1 VINGQFGPY
10 RLDQTIGR
18 GGMGEVYRAYDTV
31 HERVVAIKLLLESL
45 SADPDYRARFE
56 REARIAAGL
65 REQHI
70 IPIHRF
76 GEIDGRLFI
85 DMRLVDGEDL
95 GKVLAREGALEPRR
109 AVGILAQLAAAL
121 DAAHQA
127 NLIHRDIKPANVLL
141 ADHARGTADAVYL
154 VDFGIARDSTAKTS
168 LTVAGAAVGTPDYMA
183 PERFT
188 AGRIDRRADIY
199 ALGCLFY
206 EMLTGTKP
214 FAGGEY
220 PALLYK
226 HLNAE
231 PPKPSAAHTGV
242 PVALDAVVARSMAK
256 DPEARFATAG
266 ELAAAAEDALHGSTG
281 RPSLVKDELTT
292 PVTRSRPST
301 GAFPPGGGRTP
312 PPERSAQTPTP
323 YRSAHTQAPGD
334 AAHSASPGH
343 ACGAAG
349 PTPPGRDRP
358 TPAPAT
364 AAYTPPPGHSGYT
377 PQPGYSPAHAT
388 AAYTPQPG
396 HGGYPP
402 PAGVGYGAPSY
413 SPPPSQ
419 GTNGFA
425 IAALIFGII
434 GGALLGFIFGFI
446 ALSQTKRTGQNGRG
460 MAIAGIVLSALWTIG
475 VLLLITLAVASSRP
489 SGPVTPTTLPTASPT
504 AEPTTEPPVTT
515 APSTAIS
522 ATELQVGDCLNDLT
536 NSTDVSSLP
545 SVDCAQPHEGEVFA
559 VFDLPPGP
567 YPGAA
572 GVDDLVSKGCNARL
586 AEYSPGAPSDDAVG
600 LFSVYPLEQNWERG
614 DREVVCIAKATSG
627 TTTGS
632 IKGR

>member
-1 VINGQFGPY
+1 VPVIDGQFGPY
-10 RLDQTIGR
+10 RLDQVIGR

-31 HERVVAIKLLLESL
+31 HERAVAIKLLLESL

-76 GEIDGRLFI
+76 GEIEGRLFI

-109 AVGILAQLAAAL
+109 AVSILGQLAAAL

-127 NLIHRDIKPANVLL
+127 NLIHRDVKPANVLL
-141 ADHARGTADAVYL
+141 ADRPRGMADSVYL
-154 VDFGIARDSTAKTS
+154 VDFGIARDSMAKTS
-168 LTVAGAAVGTPDYMA
+168 LTVTGAAVGTPDYMA

-206 EMLTGTKP
+206 EMLTGSKP

-226 HLNAE
+226 HLSAE
-231 PPKPSAAHTGV
+231 PPKPSAAHMGV
-242 PVALDAVVARSMAK
+242 PAALDAVVARSMAK
-256 DPEARFATAG
+256 NPEARFPTAG
-266 ELAAAAEDALHGSTG
+266 ELAAAAEAALDGG
-281 RPSLVKDELTT
+281 RAAGPSLVKDELTT
-292 PVTRSRPST
+292 PITRSRPST
-301 GAFPPGGGRTP
+301 PASGPGHTP
-312 PPERSAQTPTP
+312 PPGRAA
-323 YRSAHTQAPGD
+323 YAP
-334 AAHSASPGH
+334 AGH
-343 ACGAAG
+343 
-349 PTPPGRDRP
+349 TPPP
-358 TPAPAT
+358 
-364 AAYTPPPGHSGYT
+364 YTPPPDRGY
-377 PQPGYSPAHAT
+377 GRSPAHAT
-388 AAYTPQPG
+388 AAYTPPPSHG
-396 HGGYPP
+396 GYPPSGGYPP
-402 PAGVGYGAPSY
+402 PAGGGYGAPSY
-413 SPPPSQ
+413 PPPPAQ

-460 MAIAGIVLSALWTIG
+460 MAIAGIVLSALWTLG
-475 VLLLITLAVASSRP
+475 FVLLIVAAVASSTP
-489 SGPVTPTTLPTASPT
+489 SGPVTPTTSPTASPT
-504 AEPTTEPPVTT
+504 AEPTTEPPITT

-522 ATELQVGDCLNDLT
+522 ATDLQVGDCLNDLT
-536 NSTDVSSLP
+536 DSTDVSSLP
-545 SVDCAQPHEGEVFA
+545 SVPCSQPHQGEVFA

-586 AEYSPGAPSDDAVG
+586 ADYSPSAPSDDAIG
-600 LFSVYPLEQNWERG
+600 LFSVYPLEQNWDRG

-627 TTTGS
+627 SSTGS

>member
-1 VINGQFGPY
+1 MPVINGQFGPY
-10 RLDQTIGR
+10 RLDQIIGR

-95 GKVLAREGALEPRR
+95 GKVLAREGALDPRR

-154 VDFGIARDSTAKTS
+154 VDFGIARDSTAATS
-168 LTVAGAAVGTPDYMA
+168 LTVTGAAVGTPDYMA

-199 ALGCLFY
+199 ALGCPFY
-206 EMLTGTKP
+206 EMLTGSKP

-231 PPKPSAAHTGV
+231 PPKPSAARAGV
-242 PVALDAVVARSMAK
+242 PAALDAVVARSMAK
-256 DPEARFATAG
+256 NPESRFAGAG
-266 ELAAAAEDALHGSTG
+266 ELAAAAEDALDGSTA
-281 RPSLVKDELTT
+281 RPSLVKDELTK
-292 PVTRSRPST
+292 PITRSRSST
-301 GAFPPGGGRTP
+301 SAFGPQIGPQSRAGHTPPPAGHTPPPGRSAHTSAPGHAAYSSAGQIPSSYPGHTP
-312 PPERSAQTPTP
+312 PPERVGYPT
-323 YRSAHTQAPGD
+323 
-334 AAHSASPGH
+334 GH
-343 ACGAAG
+343 
-349 PTPPGRDRP
+349 
-358 TPAPAT
+358 
-364 AAYTPPPGHSGYT
+364 
-377 PQPGYSPAHAT
+377 SPAHAT
-388 AAYTPQPG
+388 AAYTPPPG

-460 MAIAGIVLSALWTIG
+460 MAIAGIVLSALWTVG
-475 VLLLITLAVASSRP
+475 LLLLIILAVASSTP
-489 SGPVTPTTLPTASPT
+489 SGPVTPTTFPTASPT

-545 SVDCAQPHEGEVFA
+545 SVDCTQPHQGEVFA

-567 YPGAA
+567 YPGAD

>member
-1 VINGQFGPY
+1 MPVINGQFGPY
-10 RLDQTIGR
+10 RLDQIIGR

-95 GKVLAREGALEPRR
+95 GKVLAREGALDPRR

-154 VDFGIARDSTAKTS
+154 VDFGIARDSTAATS
-168 LTVAGAAVGTPDYMA
+168 LTVTGAAVGTPDYMA

-206 EMLTGTKP
+206 EMLTGSKP

-231 PPKPSAAHTGV
+231 PPKPSAARTGV
-242 PVALDAVVARSMAK
+242 PAALDAVVARSMAK
-256 DPEARFATAG
+256 NPESRFASAG
-266 ELAAAAEDALHGSTG
+266 ELAAAAEDALDGSAA
-281 RPSLVKDELTT
+281 RPSLRQGRADDADHPLPAEHARL
-292 PVTRSRPST
+292 RAADRAAESRARPHT
-301 GAFPPGGGRTP
+301 AARRAHPAARARGVHARPGPR
-312 PPERSAQTPTP
+312 RVQ
-323 YRSAHTQAPGD
+323 
-334 AAHSASPGH
+334 
-343 ACGAAG
+343 
-349 PTPPGRDRP
+349 PGRDRP
-358 TPAPAT
+358 RRVTPGTPRRRNAPGT
-364 AAYTPPPGHSGYT
+364 RRGH
-377 PQPGYSPAHAT
+377 SPAHAT
-388 AAYTPQPG
+388 AAYTPPPG

-475 VLLLITLAVASSRP
+475 VLLLIILAVASSTP
-489 SGPVTPTTLPTASPT
+489 SGPVTPTTFPTASPT
-504 AEPTTEPPVTT
+504 AEPTTEPPATT

-545 SVDCAQPHEGEVFA
+545 SVHCAQPHQGEVFA

-567 YPGAA
+567 YPGAD

>member
-1 VINGQFGPY
+1 MPVINGQFGPY
-10 RLDQTIGR
+10 RLDQIIGR

-95 GKVLAREGALEPRR
+95 GKVLAREGALDPRR

-154 VDFGIARDSTAKTS
+154 VDFGIARDSTAATS
-168 LTVAGAAVGTPDYMA
+168 LTVTGAAVGTPDYMA

-206 EMLTGTKP
+206 EMLTGSKP

-231 PPKPSAAHTGV
+231 PPKPSAARTGV
-242 PVALDAVVARSMAK
+242 PAALDAVVARSMAK
-256 DPEARFATAG
+256 NPESRFASAG
-266 ELAAAAEDALHGSTG
+266 ELAAAAEDALDGSTA

-292 PVTRSRPST
+292 PITRSRPST
-301 GAFPPGGGRTP
+301 SAFGPQIGPQSRAGHTPPPAGHTPPPGRSAHTSAPGHAAYSSAGQIPSSYPGHTP
-312 PPERSAQTPTP
+312 PPERAGYPT
-323 YRSAHTQAPGD
+323 
-334 AAHSASPGH
+334 GH
-343 ACGAAG
+343 
-349 PTPPGRDRP
+349 
-358 TPAPAT
+358 
-364 AAYTPPPGHSGYT
+364 
-377 PQPGYSPAHAT
+377 SPAHAT
-388 AAYTPQPG
+388 AAYTPPPG

-460 MAIAGIVLSALWTIG
+460 MAIAGIVLSALWTVG
-475 VLLLITLAVASSRP
+475 VLLLIILAVASSTP
-489 SGPVTPTTLPTASPT
+489 SGPVTPTTFPTASPT

-545 SVDCAQPHEGEVFA
+545 SVDCTQPHQGEVFA

-567 YPGAA
+567 YPGAD

>member
-1 VINGQFGPY
+1 MPVINGQFGPY
-10 RLDQTIGR
+10 RLDQIIGR

-95 GKVLAREGALEPRR
+95 GKVLAREGALDPRR

-154 VDFGIARDSTAKTS
+154 VDFGIARDSTAATS
-168 LTVAGAAVGTPDYMA
+168 LTVTGAAVGTPDYMA

-206 EMLTGTKP
+206 EMLTGSKP

-231 PPKPSAAHTGV
+231 PPKPSAARAGV
-242 PVALDAVVARSMAK
+242 PAALDAVVARSMAK
-256 DPEARFATAG
+256 NPESRFAGAG
-266 ELAAAAEDALHGSTG
+266 ELAAAAEDALDGSTA

-292 PVTRSRPST
+292 PITRSRPST
-301 GAFPPGGGRTP
+301 SAFGPQIGPQSRAGHTPPPAGHTPPPGRSAHTSAPGHAAYSSAGQIPSSYPGHTP
-312 PPERSAQTPTP
+312 PPERAGYPT
-323 YRSAHTQAPGD
+323 
-334 AAHSASPGH
+334 GH
-343 ACGAAG
+343 
-349 PTPPGRDRP
+349 
-358 TPAPAT
+358 
-364 AAYTPPPGHSGYT
+364 
-377 PQPGYSPAHAT
+377 SPAHAT
-388 AAYTPQPG
+388 AAYTPPPG

-460 MAIAGIVLSALWTIG
+460 MAIAGIVLSALWTVG
-475 VLLLITLAVASSRP
+475 VLLLIILAVASSTP
-489 SGPVTPTTLPTASPT
+489 SGPVTPTTFPTASPT

-545 SVDCAQPHEGEVFA
+545 SVDCTQPHQGEVFA

-567 YPGAA
+567 YPGAD

>member
-1 VINGQFGPY
+1 MPVINGQFGPY
-10 RLDQTIGR
+10 RLDQIIGR

-121 DAAHQA
+121 DAAHEA

-141 ADHARGTADAVYL
+141 AEHARGTADAVYL
-154 VDFGIARDSTAKTS
+154 VDFGIARDSTAATS
-168 LTVAGAAVGTPDYMA
+168 LTVTGAAVGTPDYMA

-206 EMLTGTKP
+206 EMLTGSKP

-231 PPKPSAAHTGV
+231 PPKPSAARTGV
-242 PVALDAVVARSMAK
+242 PAALDAVVARSMAK
-256 DPEARFATAG
+256 NPESRFAAAG
-266 ELAAAAEDALHGSTG
+266 ELAAAAEDALDGSAA

-292 PVTRSRPST
+292 PITRSRPST
-301 GAFPPGGGRTP
+301 PAGPQIGPQSRAGHTPPPAGHTP
-312 PPERSAQTPTP
+312 PPERAGYPT
-323 YRSAHTQAPGD
+323 G
-334 AAHSASPGH
+334 HS
-343 ACGAAG
+343 
-349 PTPPGRDRP
+349 
-358 TPAPAT
+358 PAYAT
-364 AAYTPPPGHSGYT
+364 AAYTPP
-377 PQPGYSPAHAT
+377 
-388 AAYTPQPG
+388 PG

-460 MAIAGIVLSALWTIG
+460 MAIAGIVLSALWTVG
-475 VLLLITLAVASSRP
+475 VLLLIILAVASSTP
-489 SGPVTPTTLPTASPT
+489 SGPVTPTTFPTASPT

-545 SVDCAQPHEGEVFA
+545 SVDCTQPHEGEVFA

-567 YPGAA
+567 YPGAD

-632 IKGR
+632 IRGR

>member
-154 VDFGIARDSTAKTS
+154 VDFGIARDSTAATS
-168 LTVAGAAVGTPDYMA
+168 LTVTGAAVGTPDYMA

-206 EMLTGTKP
+206 EMLTGSKP

-231 PPKPSAAHTGV
+231 PPKPSAARTGV
-242 PVALDAVVARSMAK
+242 PAALDAVVARSMAK
-256 DPEARFATAG
+256 NPESRFAAAG
-266 ELAAAAEDALHGSTG
+266 ELAAAAEDALDGSAA

-292 PVTRSRPST
+292 PITRSRPST
-301 GAFPPGGGRTP
+301 PAGPQIGPQSRAGHTPPPAGHTPPPGRASYTPAPGHAANSPAGQTPSSYAGHTP
-312 PPERSAQTPTP
+312 PPERAGYPT
-323 YRSAHTQAPGD
+323 G
-334 AAHSASPGH
+334 HS
-343 ACGAAG
+343 
-349 PTPPGRDRP
+349 
-358 TPAPAT
+358 PAYAT
-364 AAYTPPPGHSGYT
+364 AAYTPP
-377 PQPGYSPAHAT
+377 
-388 AAYTPQPG
+388 PG

-460 MAIAGIVLSALWTIG
+460 MAIAGIVLSALWTVG
-475 VLLLITLAVASSRP
+475 VLLLIILAVASSTP

-545 SVDCAQPHEGEVFA
+545 SVDCTQPHEGEVFA

-567 YPGAA
+567 YPGAD

-632 IKGR
+632 IRGR

>member
-1 VINGQFGPY
+1 MPVINGQFGPY
-10 RLDQTIGR
+10 RLDQIIGR

-121 DAAHQA
+121 DAAHEA

-141 ADHARGTADAVYL
+141 AEHARGTADAVYL
-154 VDFGIARDSTAKTS
+154 VDFGIARDSTAATS
-168 LTVAGAAVGTPDYMA
+168 LTVTGAAVGTPDYMA

-206 EMLTGTKP
+206 EMLTGSKP

-231 PPKPSAAHTGV
+231 PPKPSAARTGV
-242 PVALDAVVARSMAK
+242 PAALDAVVARSMAK
-256 DPEARFATAG
+256 NPESRFAAAG
-266 ELAAAAEDALHGSTG
+266 ELAAAAEDALDGSAA

-292 PVTRSRPST
+292 PITRSRPST
-301 GAFPPGGGRTP
+301 PAGPQIGPQSRAGHTPPPAGHTPPPGRASYTPAPGHAAYSPAGQTPSSYAGHTP
-312 PPERSAQTPTP
+312 PPERAGYPT
-323 YRSAHTQAPGD
+323 
-334 AAHSASPGH
+334 GH
-343 ACGAAG
+343 
-349 PTPPGRDRP
+349 
-358 TPAPAT
+358 
-364 AAYTPPPGHSGYT
+364 
-377 PQPGYSPAHAT
+377 SPAHAT
-388 AAYTPQPG
+388 AAYTPPPG

-460 MAIAGIVLSALWTIG
+460 MAIAGIVLSALWTVG
-475 VLLLITLAVASSRP
+475 VLLLIILAVASSTP

-545 SVDCAQPHEGEVFA
+545 SVDCTQPHEGEVFA

-567 YPGAA
+567 YPGAD

>member
-1 VINGQFGPY
+1 MIDGQFGPY
-10 RLDQTIGR
+10 RLDQIIGR

-31 HERVVAIKLLLESL
+31 HDRVVAIKLLLESL

-56 REARIAAGL
+56 REARIAASL

-95 GKVLAREGALEPRR
+95 GKVLAREGALDPRR

-154 VDFGIARDSTAKTS
+154 VDFGIARDSTAATS
-168 LTVAGAAVGTPDYMA
+168 LTVTGAAVGTPDYMA

-206 EMLTGTKP
+206 EMLTGSKP

-226 HLNAE
+226 HLSAE
-231 PPKPSAAHTGV
+231 PPKPSAARTGV
-242 PVALDAVVARSMAK
+242 PAALDAVVARSMAK
-256 DPEARFATAG
+256 NPESRFASAG
-266 ELAAAAEDALHGSTG
+266 ELAAAAEDALDGSVA
-281 RPSLVKDELTT
+281 RPSLVKDELTK
-292 PVTRSRPST
+292 PITRSRPST
-301 GAFPPGGGRTP
+301 PAFGPQIGPQIGPQSRAGHTPPPAGHTPPPGRAAYTPAPGHAAYSPAGQTPSSYAGHTP
-312 PPERSAQTPTP
+312 PPERAGYPT
-323 YRSAHTQAPGD
+323 
-334 AAHSASPGH
+334 GH
-343 ACGAAG
+343 
-349 PTPPGRDRP
+349 
-358 TPAPAT
+358 
-364 AAYTPPPGHSGYT
+364 
-377 PQPGYSPAHAT
+377 SPAHAT
-388 AAYTPQPG
+388 AAYTPPPG

-425 IAALIFGII
+425 IVALIFGII

-475 VLLLITLAVASSRP
+475 VLLLIILAVASSTP
-489 SGPVTPTTLPTASPT
+489 SGPVTPTTFPTASPT

-545 SVDCAQPHEGEVFA
+545 SVDCAQPHQGEVFA

-567 YPGAA
+567 YPGAD

-586 AEYSPGAPSDDAVG
+586 ADYSPSAPADDAVG
-600 LFSVYPLEQNWERG
+600 LFSVYPLEQNWNRD

-632 IKGR
+632 IRGR

>member
-10 RLDQTIGR
+10 RLDQIIGR

-154 VDFGIARDSTAKTS
+154 VDFGIARDSTANTS
-168 LTVAGAAVGTPDYMA
+168 LTVTGAAVGTPDYMA

-199 ALGCLFY
+199 ALGCLLY
-206 EMLTGTKP
+206 EMLAGRKP

-220 PALLYK
+220 PALLFK

-231 PPKPSAAHTGV
+231 PPKPSAARHGI
-242 PVALDAVVARSMAK
+242 PAALDAVVARSMAK
-256 DPEARFATAG
+256 NPESRFATAG
-266 ELAAAAEDALHGSTG
+266 ELAAAAEAALDGSAAG
-281 RPSLVKDELTT
+281 PSLVKDELTT
-292 PVTRSRPST
+292 PITRSRPST
-301 GAFPPGGGRTP
+301 TAFGPQSGPQSRAGHTP
-312 PPERSAQTPTP
+312 PPAGHTP
-323 YRSAHTQAPGD
+323 
-334 AAHSASPGH
+334 
-343 ACGAAG
+343 
-349 PTPPGRDRP
+349 PPGR
-358 TPAPAT
+358 AS
-364 AAYTPPPGHSGYT
+364 YTPPPGHAAYSPAGQTPSSYGGHTPPPERAGYPT
-377 PQPGYSPAHAT
+377 GHSPAHAT
-388 AAYTPQPG
+388 AAYTPPPG

-460 MAIAGIVLSALWTIG
+460 MAIAGIVLSALWTVG
-475 VLLLITLAVASSRP
+475 VLLLIILAVASSTP
-489 SGPVTPTTLPTASPT
+489 SGPVTPTTFPTASPT
-504 AEPTTEPPVTT
+504 AEPSTEPPVTS

-545 SVDCAQPHEGEVFA
+545 SVDCTQPHQGEVFA

-567 YPGAA
+567 YPGAD
-572 GVDDLVSKGCNARL
+572 GVDELVSKGCNARL

>member
-1 VINGQFGPY
+1 MPVIDGQFGPY
-10 RLDQTIGR
+10 RLDQVIGR

-31 HERVVAIKLLLESL
+31 HERAVAIKLLLESL

-109 AVGILAQLAAAL
+109 AVSILAQLAAAL

-127 NLIHRDIKPANVLL
+127 NLIHRDVKPANVLL
-141 ADHARGTADAVYL
+141 ADRPRGMADSVYL
-154 VDFGIARDSTAKTS
+154 VDFGIARDSMAKTS
-168 LTVAGAAVGTPDYMA
+168 LTVTGAAVGTPDYMA

-206 EMLTGTKP
+206 EMLTGSKP
-214 FAGGEY
+214 FTGGEY

-226 HLNAE
+226 HLSAE

-242 PVALDAVVARSMAK
+242 PAALDAVVARSMAK
-256 DPEARFATAG
+256 TPEARFPTAG
-266 ELAAAAEDALHGSTG
+266 ELAAAAEAALDGG
-281 RPSLVKDELTT
+281 RAAGPSLVKDELTT
-292 PVTRSRPST
+292 PITRSRPST
-301 GAFPPGGGRTP
+301 PASGPGHTP
-312 PPERSAQTPTP
+312 PPGRAA
-323 YRSAHTQAPGD
+323 YAP
-334 AAHSASPGH
+334 AGH
-343 ACGAAG
+343 
-349 PTPPGRDRP
+349 TPPPYTPPPDRGYGRS
-358 TPAPAT
+358 PAHAT
-364 AAYTPPPGHSGYT
+364 AAYTPPPGHGGY
-377 PQPGYSPAHAT
+377 PPS
-388 AAYTPQPG
+388 
-396 HGGYPP
+396 GGYPP
-402 PAGVGYGAPSY
+402 PAGGGYGAPSY
-413 SPPPSQ
+413 PPPPAQ

-460 MAIAGIVLSALWTIG
+460 MAIAGIVLSALWTLG
-475 VLLLITLAVASSRP
+475 FVLLIVVAAASSTP
-489 SGPVTPTTLPTASPT
+489 SGPVTPTTSPTASPT

-522 ATELQVGDCLNDLT
+522 ATDLQVGDCLNDLT
-536 NSTDVSSLP
+536 DSTDVSSLP
-545 SVDCAQPHEGEVFA
+545 SVPCSQPHQGEVFA

-586 AEYSPGAPSDDAVG
+586 ADYSPSAPSDDAIG
-600 LFSVYPLEQNWERG
+600 LFSVYPLEQNWDRG

-627 TTTGS
+627 SSTGS
-632 IKGR
+632 IRGR

>member
-1 VINGQFGPY
+1 VPVINGQFGPY
-10 RLDQTIGR
+10 RLDQIIGR

-95 GKVLAREGALEPRR
+95 GKVLAREGALDPRR

-154 VDFGIARDSTAKTS
+154 VDFGIARDSTAATS
-168 LTVAGAAVGTPDYMA
+168 LTVTGAAVGTPDYMA

-206 EMLTGTKP
+206 EMLTGSKP
-214 FAGGEY
+214 FTGGEY

-231 PPKPSAAHTGV
+231 PPKPSAARTGV
-242 PVALDAVVARSMAK
+242 PAALDAVVARSMAK
-256 DPEARFATAG
+256 NPESRFASAG
-266 ELAAAAEDALHGSTG
+266 ELAAAAEDALDGSAA

-292 PVTRSRPST
+292 PITRSRPST
-301 GAFPPGGGRTP
+301 PAFGPQIGPQSRAGHTPPPAGHTPPPGRASYTPAPGHAAYSPAGQTPSSYPGHTP
-312 PPERSAQTPTP
+312 PPERAGYPT
-323 YRSAHTQAPGD
+323 
-334 AAHSASPGH
+334 GH
-343 ACGAAG
+343 
-349 PTPPGRDRP
+349 
-358 TPAPAT
+358 
-364 AAYTPPPGHSGYT
+364 
-377 PQPGYSPAHAT
+377 SPAHAT
-388 AAYTPQPG
+388 AAYTPPPG

-475 VLLLITLAVASSRP
+475 VLLLIILAVASSTP
-489 SGPVTPTTLPTASPT
+489 SGPVTPTTFPTASPT

-545 SVDCAQPHEGEVFA
+545 SVDCAQPHQGEVFA

-567 YPGAA
+567 YPGAD

>member
-1 VINGQFGPY
+1 MPVINGQFGPY
-10 RLDQTIGR
+10 RLDQIIGR

-95 GKVLAREGALEPRR
+95 GKVLAREGALDPRR

-154 VDFGIARDSTAKTS
+154 VDFGIARDSTAATS
-168 LTVAGAAVGTPDYMA
+168 LTVTGAAVGTPDYMA

-206 EMLTGTKP
+206 EMLTGSKP

-231 PPKPSAAHTGV
+231 PPKPSAARTGV
-242 PVALDAVVARSMAK
+242 PAALDAVVARSMAK
-256 DPEARFATAG
+256 NPESRFASAG
-266 ELAAAAEDALHGSTG
+266 ELAAAAEDALDGSAA

-292 PVTRSRPST
+292 PITRSRPST
-301 GAFPPGGGRTP
+301 PAFGPQIGPQIGPQSRAGHTPPPAGHTPPPGRASYTPAPGHAAYSPAGQTPSSYAGHTP
-312 PPERSAQTPTP
+312 PPERAGYPT
-323 YRSAHTQAPGD
+323 
-334 AAHSASPGH
+334 GH
-343 ACGAAG
+343 
-349 PTPPGRDRP
+349 
-358 TPAPAT
+358 
-364 AAYTPPPGHSGYT
+364 
-377 PQPGYSPAHAT
+377 SPAHAT
-388 AAYTPQPG
+388 AAYTPPPG

-475 VLLLITLAVASSRP
+475 VLLLIILAVASSTP
-489 SGPVTPTTLPTASPT
+489 SGPVTPTTFPTASPT
-504 AEPTTEPPVTT
+504 VEPTTEPPVTT

-545 SVDCAQPHEGEVFA
+545 SVDCAQPHQGEVFA

-567 YPGAA
+567 YPGAD

>member
-1 VINGQFGPY
+1 MPVIDGQFGPY
-10 RLDQTIGR
+10 RLDQIIGR

-31 HERVVAIKLLLESL
+31 HERAVAIKLLLESL

-95 GKVLAREGALEPRR
+95 GKVLAREGALDPRR

-154 VDFGIARDSTAKTS
+154 VDFGIARDSTAATS
-168 LTVAGAAVGTPDYMA
+168 LTVTGAAVGTPDYMA

-206 EMLTGTKP
+206 EMLTGSKP

-231 PPKPSAAHTGV
+231 PPKPSAARTGV
-242 PVALDAVVARSMAK
+242 PAALDAVVARSMAK
-256 DPEARFATAG
+256 NPESRFASAG
-266 ELAAAAEDALHGSTG
+266 ELAAAAEDALDGSVA

-292 PVTRSRPST
+292 PITRSRPGT
-301 GAFPPGGGRTP
+301 PAFGPQIGPQSRAGHTPPPAGHTPPPGRSAHTSAPGHAAYSSAGQIPSSYPGHTP
-312 PPERSAQTPTP
+312 PPERVGYPT
-323 YRSAHTQAPGD
+323 
-334 AAHSASPGH
+334 GH
-343 ACGAAG
+343 
-349 PTPPGRDRP
+349 
-358 TPAPAT
+358 
-364 AAYTPPPGHSGYT
+364 
-377 PQPGYSPAHAT
+377 SPAHAT
-388 AAYTPQPG
+388 AAYTPPPG

-460 MAIAGIVLSALWTIG
+460 MAIAGIVLSALWTVG
-475 VLLLITLAVASSRP
+475 VLLLIILAVASSTP
-489 SGPVTPTTLPTASPT
+489 SGPVTPTTFPTASPT

-545 SVDCAQPHEGEVFA
+545 SVDCTQPHQGEVFA

-567 YPGAA
+567 YPGAD

-627 TTTGS
+627 SSTGS

>member
-1 VINGQFGPY
+1 MPVIDGQFGPY
-10 RLDQTIGR
+10 RLDQVIGR

-31 HERVVAIKLLLESL
+31 HERAVAIKLLLESL

-109 AVGILAQLAAAL
+109 AVSILAQLAAAL

-127 NLIHRDIKPANVLL
+127 NLIHRDVKPANVLL
-141 ADHARGTADAVYL
+141 ADRPRGMADSVYL
-154 VDFGIARDSTAKTS
+154 VDFGIARDSMAKTS
-168 LTVAGAAVGTPDYMA
+168 LTVTGAAVGTPDYMA

-188 AGRIDRRADIY
+188 AGHIDRRADIY

-206 EMLTGTKP
+206 EMLTGSKP

-226 HLNAE
+226 HLSAE

-242 PVALDAVVARSMAK
+242 PAALDAVVARSMAK
-256 DPEARFATAG
+256 NPEARFPTAG
-266 ELAAAAEDALHGSTG
+266 ELAAAAEAALDGGKATG
-281 RPSLVKDELTT
+281 PSLVKDELTT
-292 PVTRSRPST
+292 PITRSRPST
-301 GAFPPGGGRTP
+301 PASGPGHTP
-312 PPERSAQTPTP
+312 PPGR
-323 YRSAHTQAPGD
+323 
-334 AAHSASPGH
+334 AAYSPAGH
-343 ACGAAG
+343 
-349 PTPPGRDRP
+349 TPPPTYTPPPDRGHGRS
-358 TPAPAT
+358 PAHAT
-364 AAYTPPPGHSGYT
+364 AAYTPPPGHGGY
-377 PQPGYSPAHAT
+377 PPS
-388 AAYTPQPG
+388 
-396 HGGYPP
+396 GGYPP
-402 PAGVGYGAPSY
+402 PAGGGYGAPSY
-413 SPPPSQ
+413 PPPPTQ

-460 MAIAGIVLSALWTIG
+460 MAIAGIVLSALWTLG
-475 VLLLITLAVASSRP
+475 FVLLIVVAVASSTP
-489 SGPVTPTTLPTASPT
+489 SGPVTPTTFPTASPT
-504 AEPTTEPPVTT
+504 AEPTTEPPITT

-522 ATELQVGDCLNDLT
+522 ATDLQVGDCLNDLT
-536 NSTDVSSLP
+536 DSTDVSSLP
-545 SVDCAQPHEGEVFA
+545 SVPCSQPHQGEVFA

-586 AEYSPGAPSDDAVG
+586 ADYSPSAPSDDAIG
-600 LFSVYPLEQNWERG
+600 LFSVYPLEQNWDRG

-627 TTTGS
+627 SSTGS

>member
-1 VINGQFGPY
+1 MPVINGQFGPY
-10 RLDQTIGR
+10 RLDQIIGR

-45 SADPDYRARFE
+45 SADLDYRARFE

-95 GKVLAREGALEPRR
+95 GKVLAREGALDPRR

-154 VDFGIARDSTAKTS
+154 VDFGIARDSTAATS
-168 LTVAGAAVGTPDYMA
+168 LTVTGAAVGTPDYMA

-206 EMLTGTKP
+206 EMLTGSKP

-231 PPKPSAAHTGV
+231 PPKPSAARTGV
-242 PVALDAVVARSMAK
+242 PAALDAVVARSMAK
-256 DPEARFATAG
+256 NPESRFAAAG
-266 ELAAAAEDALHGSTG
+266 ELAAAAEDALDGSAA

-292 PVTRSRPST
+292 PITRSRPST
-301 GAFPPGGGRTP
+301 SAFGPQIGPQIGPQSRAGHTPPPAGHTPPPGRSAHTSAPGHAAYSSAGQIPSSYPGHTP
-312 PPERSAQTPTP
+312 PPERVGYPT
-323 YRSAHTQAPGD
+323 
-334 AAHSASPGH
+334 GH
-343 ACGAAG
+343 
-349 PTPPGRDRP
+349 
-358 TPAPAT
+358 
-364 AAYTPPPGHSGYT
+364 
-377 PQPGYSPAHAT
+377 SPAHAT
-388 AAYTPQPG
+388 AAYTPPPG

-460 MAIAGIVLSALWTIG
+460 MAIAGIVLSALWTVG
-475 VLLLITLAVASSRP
+475 VLLLIILAVASSTP
-489 SGPVTPTTLPTASPT
+489 SGPVTPTTFPTASPT
-504 AEPTTEPPVTT
+504 AEPTTEPPATT

-545 SVDCAQPHEGEVFA
+545 SVDCTQPHQGEVFA

-567 YPGAA
+567 YPGAD

>member
-1 VINGQFGPY
+1 VPVIDGQFGPY
-10 RLDQTIGR
+10 RLDQVIGR

-31 HERVVAIKLLLESL
+31 HERAVAIKLLLESL

-121 DAAHQA
+121 DSAHQA

-154 VDFGIARDSTAKTS
+154 VDFGIARDSTAATS
-168 LTVAGAAVGTPDYMA
+168 LTVTGAAVGTPDYMA

-206 EMLTGTKP
+206 EMLTGSKP

-231 PPKPSAAHTGV
+231 PPKPSAARTGV
-242 PVALDAVVARSMAK
+242 PAALDAVVARSMAK
-256 DPEARFATAG
+256 NPESRFAAAG
-266 ELAAAAEDALHGSTG
+266 ELAAAAEDALDGSAA

-292 PVTRSRPST
+292 PITRSRPST
-301 GAFPPGGGRTP
+301 PAGPQIGPQSRAGHTPPPAGHTPPPGRASYTPAPGHAAYSPAGQTPSSYAGHTP
-312 PPERSAQTPTP
+312 PPERAGYPT
-323 YRSAHTQAPGD
+323 
-334 AAHSASPGH
+334 GH
-343 ACGAAG
+343 
-349 PTPPGRDRP
+349 
-358 TPAPAT
+358 
-364 AAYTPPPGHSGYT
+364 
-377 PQPGYSPAHAT
+377 SPAHAT
-388 AAYTPQPG
+388 AAYTPPPG

-460 MAIAGIVLSALWTIG
+460 MAIAGIVLSALWTVG
-475 VLLLITLAVASSRP
+475 VLLLIILAVASSTP

-545 SVDCAQPHEGEVFA
+545 SVDCTQPHQGEVFA

-567 YPGAA
+567 YPGAD

>member
-1 VINGQFGPY
+1 MPVINGQFGPY
-10 RLDQTIGR
+10 RLDQIIGR

-121 DAAHQA
+121 DASHEA

-141 ADHARGTADAVYL
+141 AEHARGTADAVYL
-154 VDFGIARDSTAKTS
+154 VDFGIARDSTAATS
-168 LTVAGAAVGTPDYMA
+168 LTVTGAAVGTPDYMA

-206 EMLTGTKP
+206 EMLTGSKP

-231 PPKPSAAHTGV
+231 PPKPSAARTGV
-242 PVALDAVVARSMAK
+242 PAALDAVVARSMAK
-256 DPEARFATAG
+256 NPESRFAAAG
-266 ELAAAAEDALHGSTG
+266 ELAAAAEDALDGSAA

-292 PVTRSRPST
+292 PITRSRPST
-301 GAFPPGGGRTP
+301 PAGPQIGPQSRAGHTPPPAGHTPPPGRASYTPAPGHAAYSPAGQTPSSYAGHTP
-312 PPERSAQTPTP
+312 PPERAGYPT
-323 YRSAHTQAPGD
+323 G
-334 AAHSASPGH
+334 HS
-343 ACGAAG
+343 
-349 PTPPGRDRP
+349 
-358 TPAPAT
+358 PAYAT
-364 AAYTPPPGHSGYT
+364 AAYTPP
-377 PQPGYSPAHAT
+377 
-388 AAYTPQPG
+388 PG

-460 MAIAGIVLSALWTIG
+460 MAIAGIVLSALWTVG
-475 VLLLITLAVASSRP
+475 VLLLIILAVASSTP

-545 SVDCAQPHEGEVFA
+545 SVDCTQPHEGEVFA

>member
-1 VINGQFGPY
+1 VPVINGQFGPY
-10 RLDQTIGR
+10 RLDQIIGR

-121 DAAHQA
+121 DAAHEA

-141 ADHARGTADAVYL
+141 AEHARGTADAVYL
-154 VDFGIARDSTAKTS
+154 VDFGIARDSTAATS
-168 LTVAGAAVGTPDYMA
+168 LTVTGAAVGTPDYMA

-206 EMLTGTKP
+206 EMLTGSKP

-231 PPKPSAAHTGV
+231 PPKPSAARTGV
-242 PVALDAVVARSMAK
+242 PAALDAVVARSMAK
-256 DPEARFATAG
+256 NPESRFAAAG
-266 ELAAAAEDALHGSTG
+266 ELAAAAEDALDGSAA

-292 PVTRSRPST
+292 PITRSRPST
-301 GAFPPGGGRTP
+301 PAGPQIGPQSRAGHTPPPAGHTPPPGRASYTPAPGHAAYSPAGQTPSSYAGHTP
-312 PPERSAQTPTP
+312 PPERAGYPT
-323 YRSAHTQAPGD
+323 
-334 AAHSASPGH
+334 GH
-343 ACGAAG
+343 
-349 PTPPGRDRP
+349 
-358 TPAPAT
+358 
-364 AAYTPPPGHSGYT
+364 
-377 PQPGYSPAHAT
+377 SPAHAT
-388 AAYTPQPG
+388 AAYTPPPG

-460 MAIAGIVLSALWTIG
+460 MAIAGIVLSALWTVG
-475 VLLLITLAVASSRP
+475 VLLLIILAVASSTP

-545 SVDCAQPHEGEVFA
+545 SVDCTQPHEGEVFA

-567 YPGAA
+567 YPGAD

-632 IKGR
+632 IRGR

>member
-10 RLDQTIGR
+10 RLDQIIGR

-121 DAAHQA
+121 DAAHEA

-141 ADHARGTADAVYL
+141 AEHARGTADAVYL
-154 VDFGIARDSTAKTS
+154 VDFGIARDSTAATS
-168 LTVAGAAVGTPDYMA
+168 LTVTGAAVGTPDYMA

-206 EMLTGTKP
+206 EMLTGSKP

-231 PPKPSAAHTGV
+231 PPKPSAARTGV
-242 PVALDAVVARSMAK
+242 PAALDAVVARSMAK
-256 DPEARFATAG
+256 NPESRFAAAG
-266 ELAAAAEDALHGSTG
+266 ELAAAAEDALDGSAA

-292 PVTRSRPST
+292 PITRSRPST
-301 GAFPPGGGRTP
+301 PAGPQIGPQSRAGHTPPPAGHTPPPGRASYTPAPGHAAYSPAGQTPSSYAGHTP
-312 PPERSAQTPTP
+312 PPERAGYPT
-323 YRSAHTQAPGD
+323 
-334 AAHSASPGH
+334 GH
-343 ACGAAG
+343 
-349 PTPPGRDRP
+349 
-358 TPAPAT
+358 
-364 AAYTPPPGHSGYT
+364 
-377 PQPGYSPAHAT
+377 SPAHAT
-388 AAYTPQPG
+388 AAYTPPPG

-460 MAIAGIVLSALWTIG
+460 MAIAGIVLSALWTVG
-475 VLLLITLAVASSRP
+475 VLLLIILAVASSTP
-489 SGPVTPTTLPTASPT
+489 SGPVTPTTFPTASPT

-545 SVDCAQPHEGEVFA
+545 SVDCAQPHQGEVFA

-567 YPGAA
+567 YPGAD

-632 IKGR
+632 IRGR

>member
-1 VINGQFGPY
+1 VPVINGQFGPY
-10 RLDQTIGR
+10 RLDQIIGR

-95 GKVLAREGALEPRR
+95 GKVLAREGALDPRR

-154 VDFGIARDSTAKTS
+154 VDFGIARDSTAATS
-168 LTVAGAAVGTPDYMA
+168 LTVTGAAVGTPDYMA

-206 EMLTGTKP
+206 EMLTGSKP

-231 PPKPSAAHTGV
+231 PPKPSAARTGV
-242 PVALDAVVARSMAK
+242 PAALDAVVARSMAK
-256 DPEARFATAG
+256 NPESRFASAG
-266 ELAAAAEDALHGSTG
+266 ELAAAAEDALDGSAA

-292 PVTRSRPST
+292 PITRSRPST
-301 GAFPPGGGRTP
+301 PAFGPQIGPQIGPQSRAGHTPPPAGHTPPPGRASYTPAPGHAAYSPAGQTPSSYPGHTP
-312 PPERSAQTPTP
+312 PPERAGYPT
-323 YRSAHTQAPGD
+323 
-334 AAHSASPGH
+334 GH
-343 ACGAAG
+343 
-349 PTPPGRDRP
+349 
-358 TPAPAT
+358 
-364 AAYTPPPGHSGYT
+364 
-377 PQPGYSPAHAT
+377 SPAHAT
-388 AAYTPQPG
+388 AAYTPPPG

-475 VLLLITLAVASSRP
+475 VLLLIILAVASSTP
-489 SGPVTPTTLPTASPT
+489 SGPVTPTTFPTASPT

-545 SVDCAQPHEGEVFA
+545 SVDCAQPHQGEVFA

-567 YPGAA
+567 YPGAD